1 MKKKMS
7 RNSNKHKNVFFSY
20 RLLLWRKVRGAT
32 TLVFLFFVMM
42 MNVGCGL
49 RQGGFE
55 IVCTDPVINI
65 PPGPVC
71 VEIENPC
78 ENYVWNQ
85 GDGFEFFQVERT
97 EYFYEKEEKIAGKTV
112 KSRKLCTDLTDTF
125 DNEKID
131 YYYSYTY
138 RVRDLIS
145 YAWSNAIYE
154 GSGSFFLT
162 TVGTPP
168 GTDSV
173 ADLSITQTDTP
184 DPVSV
189 DELLTYNIEVTNNGP
204 DDATDVNVI
213 DLLPPYPGY
222 LHPGGPLLSVT
233 VDSVSSSHGSCS
245 FPLYDIRGYCDL
257 GAINAGDTAM
267 ITLNVKP
274 IIETVPLA
282 SCLDRDAC
290 PAPNKVAV
298 ENRDNTAFD
307 PVEENNTAT
316 ALTVFLPPTGSDISV
331 TTTESNDPIVVNNNL
346 TYTIDVTNNGPDDA
360 LGVLL
365 SDRLPTYPGNFLGAS
380 ITQGTCSETSGI
392 VDCDLGTIPDG
403 DTVTISLVLE
413 PTAPTA
419 KNFPWRNEVEVT
431 TLNTDPYLSNN
442 EVISTTVVLPTTG
455 SDLAVE
461 KTAFPPQVVVVNNIL
476 SYLLTVTNNGPDDA
490 TGVFLSDKLP
500 FSETGNTA
508 PQGNFVNASSSQGTC
523 IAVDDVVDCDF
534 GTIPTGTS
542 VKVTI
547 NVRPTRATT
556 SWGSSP
562 GVPPWTNEVEVS
574 TTGTDPYPINNEASA
589 TTIVIPAAG
598 SNTAPT
604 AEDDAYSVDENDTLN
619 EVLPGVLGNDPDAQG
634 DPLQAALVGSTS
646 NGALTLNTD
655 GSFTYVPDT
664 DYFGVDFFTYM
675 AYDGNFY
682 SNVAIVAITVID
694 SSINFKPVA
703 DAGTDQVV
711 DTGDFVMLDGAVSSD
726 PDGDSLT
733 YSWSFSSKPTGS
745 SASLIDDTTVSPTF
759 TPDLDGAYIVS
770 LVVNDGL
777 LDSDADQVTIT
788 SSINAVPIADAGA
801 DQDITTDS
809 LVTLD
814 ASASSDADGD
824 PLTFSWS
831 FDSKPAGSSAALSDS
846 TVVDPIFTADVD
858 GDYVF
863 TLIVN
868 DGIEDSL
875 GDKVTITASRP
886 DPNSLS
892 LHWPIDIGLFPP
904 QLFLSPG
911 ESQFAGVAY
920 LAGDYD
926 IRFTVVSYG
935 PDARNTCGSLCPAIS
950 KPRVQDLSYR
960 YPDGADISVDQSAGN
975 NFGRWTLEA
984 QIYDT
989 VTGLDY
995 AGSESFDV
1003 IVDPGAFQVVI
1014 DGVDLTLSLF
1024 GDMPSASTTDA
1035 VGSCAAGEAE
1045 WTLTDILTTTTID
1058 TKCVD
1063 VTTLVP
1069 GTITDWSFTN
1079 LTPSAYSA
1087 ALRYVDASPANLGI
1101 KEFQR
1106 SFWVVAP

>member
-1 MKKKMS
+1 MP
-7 RNSNKHKNVFFSY
+7 RNSKKNKNGFFCRS
-20 RLLLWRKVRGAT
+20 LLRKKVRRAA
-32 TLVFLFFVMM
+32 TLVFLFAAMM
-42 MNVGCGL
+42 MNFGCGL
-49 RQGGFE
+49 RQGGIE
-55 IVCTDPVINI
+55 LICTNPVINI

-85 GDGFEFFQVERT
+85 GDGAEYLQVERT
-97 EYFYEKEEKIAGKTV
+97 QYFYDKTDRVTGNTV

-125 DNEKID
+125 DNEEVG
-131 YYYSYTY
+131 YYYQYTFQ
-138 RVRDLIS
+138 VQDLVTYQWI
-145 YAWSNAIYE
+145 NALYE
-154 GSGSFFLT
+154 GAGSFFVT

-168 GTDSV
+168 GKDSV
-173 ADLSITQTDTP
+173 SDVSITQTDSP

-189 DELLTYNIEVTNNGP
+189 DDLLTYNVEVTNNGP
-204 DDATDVNVI
+204 DDALYVDVV
-213 DLLPPYPGY
+213 DLLPPYSGITS
-222 LHPGGPLLSVT
+222 PGGPVSAVT
-233 VDSVSSSHGSCS
+233 IESISASQGICLPGPDSSQGACA
-245 FPLYDIRGYCDL
+245 L
-257 GAINAGDTAM
+257 GRINAGDTAL

-274 IIETVPLA
+274 IIETIPLA
-282 SCLDRDAC
+282 SCPDRDLC
-290 PAPNKVAV
+290 PAPNTVTV
-298 ENRDNTAFD
+298 TNYDTESFD
-307 PVEENNTAT
+307 PVPENNTDT
-316 ALTVFLPPTGSDISV
+316 IFTVFRPPTGSDISV
-331 TTTESNDPIVVNNNL
+331 TTTESSDPIVVNNNL
-346 TYTIDVTNNGPDDA
+346 TYSIDVTNNGSDDA

-380 ITQGTCSETSGI
+380 TTQGTCSETSGI

-534 GTIPTGTS
+534 GSIPTGTS

-646 NGALTLNTD
+646 NGSLSLNTD
-655 GSFTYVPDT
+655 GSFTYIPDT

-682 SNVAIVAITVID
+682 SNVATVAITVID

-711 DTGDFVMLDGAVSSD
+711 DTGDFVMLDGVGSSD

-846 TVVDPIFTADVD
+846 TVVDPTFTADVD
-858 GDYVF
+858 GDYIF

-911 ESQFAGVAY
+911 EAQFAGVAY
-920 LAGDYD
+920 LVGDYD

-935 PDARNTCGSLCPAIS
+935 PDARNTCGSLCPALS
-950 KPRVQDLSYR
+950 KPRAQDLSYQ

-984 QIYDT
+984 QIFDT
-989 VTGLDY
+989 ITGLDY
-995 AGSESFDV
+995 LGYESFDV
-1003 IVDPGAFQVVI
+1003 IVDPGAFQVVV

-1058 TKCVD
+1058 TKCID
-1063 VTTLVP
+1063 ITTLVP
-1069 GTITDWSFTN
+1069 STTTDWSFTN

-1101 KEFQR
+1101 KEYQR